1 MFVVLS
7 DPQTRA
13 IYDIYGKRGLDV
25 DGWEVSQLVTVVADK
40 SQVRH
45 HMQSENNNLCVDCQS
60 TIY

>member
-25 DGWEVSQLVTVVADK
+25 DGWEVSPLVTVVADK